1 MIMFVIGIFLKQI
14 FGFIIFII
22 TSVSSSFVTTSE
34 QASPKEWDDFSIE
47 AMIQNYEENAE
58 GIMEVL
64 DYASKAINDYCGLQL
79 VINESGI
86 SKFYIYN
93 FMWMGTDRPKQ
104 ADLDKLM
111 PFVELTNEEL
121 DTIIAKLKKVN
132 CLSVEFQKS
141 ETSIG
146 GYAKVLYWEN
156 KKDSYYY
163 HIFYDQ
169 QCRTF
174 VEKSL
179 EDMERFL
186 PYNNTMFLEYNP
198 KSKFAHR
205 AIFPNK
211 EQYLKELNLPKAE

>member
-1 MIMFVIGIFLKQI
+1 MKQI
-14 FGFIIFII
+14 FGILLFISTF
-22 TSVSSSFVTTSE
+22 VSCRFVTNSE
-34 QASPKEWDDFSIE
+34 QATPKEGEDFSIE
-47 AMIQNYEENAE
+47 TMIQNYEDNAD

-79 VINESGI
+79 VIDEYGI
-86 SKFYIYN
+86 SMFYIYN
-93 FMWMGTDRPKQ
+93 FMWMGTDGPKQ
-104 ADLDKLM
+104 TDLDKLM
-111 PFVELTNEEL
+111 PLVELTNDEL
-121 DTIIAKLKKVN
+121 DAIIEKLKNVN

-141 ETSIG
+141 KTGIA

-169 QCRTF
+169 RSRTAI
-174 VEKSL
+174 EESS

-186 PYNNTMFLEYNP
+186 PYNNTLFLEYNP

-211 EQYLKELNLPKAE
+211 EQYLKELNLPKAK

>member
-1 MIMFVIGIFLKQI
+1 MKQI
-14 FGFIIFII
+14 FGILLFISTF
-22 TSVSSSFVTTSE
+22 VSCRFVTNSE
-34 QASPKEWDDFSIE
+34 QATPKEGEDFSIE
-47 AMIQNYEENAE
+47 AMIQNYEDNAD

-79 VINESGI
+79 VIDEYGI
-86 SKFYIYN
+86 SMFYIYN
-93 FMWMGTDRPKQ
+93 FLWMGTDGPKQ
-104 ADLDKLM
+104 TDLDKLM
-111 PFVELTNEEL
+111 PLVELTNDEL
-121 DTIIAKLKKVN
+121 EAIIEKLKNVN

-141 ETSIG
+141 KTGIA

-169 QCRTF
+169 RSRTAI
-174 VEKSL
+174 EESS

-186 PYNNTMFLEYNP
+186 PYNNTLFLEYNP

-211 EQYLKELNLPKAE
+211 EQYLKELNLPKAK

>member
-1 MIMFVIGIFLKQI
+1 MKHVL
-14 FGFIIFII
+14 GFISVII
-22 TSVSSSFVTTSE
+22 ALVSCRFATTSE
-34 QASPKEWDDFSIE
+34 KASPKEKEDFSIE
-47 AMIQNYEENAE
+47 AMIQNYEDNAD

-64 DYASKAINDYCGLQL
+64 DYASKAIDDYCGLQL
-79 VINESGI
+79 VIDESGI
-86 SKFYIYN
+86 SMFYIYN
-93 FMWMGTDRPKQ
+93 FMWMGTDKPKQ
-104 ADLDKLM
+104 TDLDKLM
-111 PFVELTNEEL
+111 PLVELTNDEL
-121 DTIIAKLKKVN
+121 ETIIAKLKNVN

-141 ETSIG
+141 KTDIA

-169 QCRTF
+169 RSRTA
-174 VEKSL
+174 VEESS

-186 PYNNTMFLEYNP
+186 PYNNTLFLEYNP
-198 KSKFAHR
+198 KSRFANR

>member
-1 MIMFVIGIFLKQI
+1 MKQLFGILL
-14 FGFIIFII
+14 FII
-22 TSVSSSFVTTSE
+22 TFVSCRFVTNSE
-34 QASPKEWDDFSIE
+34 QSTPKKGEDFSIE
-47 AMIQNYEENAE
+47 AMIQNYEDNAD

-79 VINESGI
+79 VIDEYGI
-86 SKFYIYN
+86 SMFYIYN
-93 FMWMGTDRPKQ
+93 FMWMGTDGPKQ
-104 ADLDKLM
+104 TDLDKLM
-111 PFVELTNEEL
+111 PLVELTNDEL
-121 DTIIAKLKKVN
+121 EAIIEKLKNVN

-141 ETSIG
+141 KTGIA

-169 QCRTF
+169 RSRTAI
-174 VEKSL
+174 EESS

-186 PYNNTMFLEYNP
+186 PYNNTLFLEYNP

-211 EQYLKELNLPKAE
+211 EQYLKELNLPKAK